1 TSDRRDTSDRGN
13 RGGTSDTSDTRDR
26 SDTSDRDHTSNSGGI
41 TGRDP
46 STNRGASSASS
57 DSSDSGDSGDLG
69 TFPFSRLPPD
79 CQLHVLSFLSPAEKC
94 AAALVCGAWS
104 RLVRSPRLWR
114 VADFTGA
121 PAALAEHQDDDND
134 TGVTAFARWQGWVR
148 CYAFHLA
155 ARRAAPRLLRANFD
169 LGDRRAGWAEFLQDF
184 LESVRC
190 GELRELELDW
200 TLSPHQPPGPR
211 PPGGAKLE
219 QLSRFQ
225 ALLELLSLKAPGLA
239 RAKLPFDWSRRS
251 VAALGR
257 FQHLHTL
264 ELRYFWGFRGVR
276 PEALRELAAALP
288 RLKTLVLH
296 LLVPVQDLGTSYA
309 LESRS
314 LEVLDVWRCRGLVF
328 GRLELPALRA
338 LRVRKRTR
346 GLILQRRARLALQSR
361 WRCLYALLRAGA
373 PGLRLLNNRALLPH
387 WRERPYDELEAILR
401 RACYCPRHADTWL
414 L

>member
-1 TSDRRDTSDRGN
+1 M
-13 RGGTSDTSDTRDR
+13 
-26 SDTSDRDHTSNSGGI
+26 
-41 TGRDP
+41 
-46 STNRGASSASS
+46 
-57 DSSDSGDSGDLG
+57 
-69 TFPFSRLPPD
+69 
-79 CQLHVLSFLSPAEKC
+79 
-94 AAALVCGAWS
+94 
-104 RLVRSPRLWR
+104 
-114 VADFTGA
+114 ADFTGA
-121 PAALAEHQDDDND
+121 PAALAEHQDDA
-134 TGVTAFARWQGWVR
+134 GAAFVRWQGWVR
-148 CYAFHLA
+148 RYAFHLA
-155 ARRAAPRLLRANFD
+155 ARHATPRLLRASFD
-169 LGDRRAGWAEFLQDF
+169 LGDRQAGWAEFLQGF

-200 TLSPHQPPGPR
+200 TLSPLQPPGPR

-257 FQHLHTL
+257 FQHLQTL

-387 WRERPYDELEAILR
+387 WRERPYDELEAMLR

>member
-1 TSDRRDTSDRGN
+1 M
-13 RGGTSDTSDTRDR
+13 
-26 SDTSDRDHTSNSGGI
+26 
-41 TGRDP
+41 
-46 STNRGASSASS
+46 
-57 DSSDSGDSGDLG
+57 
-69 TFPFSRLPPD
+69 
-79 CQLHVLSFLSPAEKC
+79 
-94 AAALVCGAWS
+94 
-104 RLVRSPRLWR
+104 RSPRLWR

-121 PAALAEHQDDDND
+121 PAALAEAEDDA
-134 TGVTAFARWQGWVR
+134 GAAFARWQGWVR
-148 CYAFHLA
+148 RYAFHLA
-155 ARRAAPRLLRANFD
+155 ARRASPRLLRASFD
-169 LGDRRAGWAEFLQDF
+169 LGDREAGWAEFLRGF

-190 GELRELELDW
+190 SELRELELDW
-200 TLSPHQPPGPR
+200 TLSPLQPPGPR
-211 PPGGAKLE
+211 PPGAAKLE

-225 ALLELLSLKAPGLA
+225 ALLELLSRKAPGLA

-251 VAALGR
+251 VAALAR
-257 FQHLHTL
+257 FQHLQTL

-387 WRERPYDELEAILR
+387 WRERPYDELEAMLR
-401 RACYCPRHADTWL
+401 RACYCPRHTDTWL